1 MTYSTAALAGA
12 TGGAGATRLAT
23 ELGATLA
30 RDGRDV
36 AILDAAFDT
45 QGLAR
50 HVSGRIDP
58 DVTELLTDDPAAE
71 NRPAAEDRS
80 RSDHRPL
87 ADGLRVHAATP
98 DLAGR
103 LALCPAHAPF
113 ERMARAKTADAAQQF
128 EDLLADAAERFDHV
142 LVDAP
147 PVAANQ
153 TVAAVTAA
161 ERVAVVAPASERGV
175 DAVQRTRGRVA
186 DVGASVDAVVAN
198 RVGADHHP
206 GDGDHPLR
214 SADAA
219 VPESDATNVETV
231 PASVGGSDGEPE
243 PAFAPAVAHAAE
255 VVFDAEL
262 DLEFEGAGLLDF
274 DLDLDAGEFLPD
286 ALS

>member
-1 MTYSTAALAGA
+1 MTNSTAALVGA
-12 TGGAGATRLAT
+12 TGGAGATRLAV

-30 RDGRDV
+30 RDGHDV
-36 AILDAAFDT
+36 AVLDAAFDT
-45 QGLAR
+45 EGLAR

-58 DVTELLTDDPAAE
+58 DLTTLLTED
-71 NRPAAEDRS
+71 RPATEERPSSEDPP

-87 ADGLRVHAATP
+87 SDGLRDHAATP
-98 DLAGR
+98 NLAGR
-103 LALCPAHAPF
+103 LALCPARAPF
-113 ERMARAKTADAAQQF
+113 ERMARAKTADAAQRF
-128 EDLLADAAERFDHV
+128 ETLLADAAERFDHV

-153 TVAAVTAA
+153 AVAAVTAA

-186 DVGASVDAVVAN
+186 DVGASVDAVIAN
-198 RVGADHHP
+198 RAGA
-206 GDGDHPLR
+206 DHPLR

-219 VPESDATNVETV
+219 IPESETTSVDGV
-231 PASVGGSDGEPE
+231 PASVGDSNGDPE
-243 PAFAPAVAHAAE
+243 AGFAHAVAHAAE

-262 DLEFEGAGLLDF
+262 PLEFEEPGL
-274 DLDLDAGEFLPD
+274 LDLDAEEFLPD